1 MALELPLPKNILA
14 HGHWTMNKFKMSK
27 SRGNVADPIG
37 AMKFWGTDAFRCYL
51 IRRGGNCAID
61 SG

>member
-1 MALELPLPKNILA
+1 
-14 HGHWTMNKFKMSK
+14 MNKFKMSK

-37 AMKFWGTDAFRCYL
+37 AMELWGTDTLRCFL
-51 IRRGGNCAID
+51 IRQGGNSAID